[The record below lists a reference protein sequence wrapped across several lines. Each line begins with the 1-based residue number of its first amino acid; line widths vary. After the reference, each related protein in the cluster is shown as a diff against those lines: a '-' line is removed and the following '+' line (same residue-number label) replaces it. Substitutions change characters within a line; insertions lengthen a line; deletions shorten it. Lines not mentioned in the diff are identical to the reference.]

1 MSSRTIAVFIVCA
14 LAVMR
19 LVAAVQQMYTTELI
33 DATFEDYLRNKE
45 LVIVMFFDPFQQ
57 KSRDLLPVFS
67 SLVLAP
73 IFEKRGI
80 RVARISSKAN
90 SFIAHKYRVIK
101 TPSFALFSGGIQIRF
116 EEKFNQRKMI
126 EFVRNQLLFKVDH
139 VASIEE
145 AKPSSDFS
153 VYYYSQNEES
163 LLARTMR
170 GIKRKHFS
178 IQVFKLDQPRD
189 GSSDDQLIVKR
200 DHDNYFESYNEG
212 INSPQRIER
221 IIIEAE
227 YPDFSVYSD
236 KTQEWLDREGLPI
249 VAVLMGTDD
258 ILSKGPRF
266 LAAKAA
272 VKDFKHVVIAVFI
285 DRSSTEAPLL
295 KEFSQVDLSQVLAVI
310 ISPAKPYH
318 KKYILKKEDDNELQ
332 KRLIDFLEKFETDS
346 LPRYYLS
353 QMISDVDQRLS
364 TNLAVLT
371 SEEVHNKLITR
382 FDQVACV
389 LLHSGDS
396 LKVGCSL
403 T

>member
-1 MSSRTIAVFIVCA
+1 MPSRTIAVFIVCA
-14 LAVMR
+14 LSVMR
-19 LVAAVQQMYTTELI
+19 SVAAVQQMYTTELI
-33 DATFEDYLRNKE
+33 DDTFEEYLRDNE
-45 LVIVMFFDPFQQ
+45 LVIVMYFDPFQQ
-57 KSRDLLPVFS
+57 KSRGLLPVFS

-73 IFEKRGI
+73 IFEKKGI

-90 SFIAHKYRVIK
+90 SQIAHKYRVIK

-116 EEKFNQRKMI
+116 EEKFSQRRMI

-212 INSPQRIER
+212 TNSPQRIER

-258 ILSKGPRF
+258 ISSKGPRF

-295 KEFSQVDLSQVLAVI
+295 KEFSQVDLSQVLAII

-318 KKYILKKEDDNELQ
+318 KKYILKKEDDTELQ

-371 SEEVHNKLITR
+371 SEEVHDKLITR